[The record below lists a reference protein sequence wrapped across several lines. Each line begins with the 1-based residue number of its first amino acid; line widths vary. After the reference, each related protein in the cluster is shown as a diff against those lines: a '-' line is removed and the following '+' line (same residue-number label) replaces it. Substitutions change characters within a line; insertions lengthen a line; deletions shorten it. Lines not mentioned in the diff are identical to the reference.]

1 MYGYGY
7 GFYGFDRTYILLI
20 IGMLLSL
27 AASAKLKSTF
37 AKYRRIRSASG
48 LTGAEAAARILRAAG
63 ITDVQIQAIPG
74 SLTDHYDP
82 RTKTVSLSQDIY
94 GQTSLAAVGV
104 AAHECGH
111 AIQHAV
117 HYAPLEMRSAIVPVA
132 NLGSSLSWP
141 LFLIGL
147 LAGIRPLTTAGIV
160 LFSLAVLF
168 QLVTLPVELN
178 ASSRALRMLEGTGI
192 LGVSETKGARKV
204 LTAAALTYV
213 AALAASILQL
223 LRLLILAEEG
233 EMMTNGINTREM
245 ILEILLK
252 IDEEGEHS
260 HIAIRDAL
268 SKYQFLPKQDRA
280 FITRVCEGTL
290 EYRIL
295 IDYIIDSFSKIS
307 VDKMKPPIREI
318 LRSAVYQLKFM
329 DRVPDSAVCNEAVKL
344 AQRKGFYNLKPFVT
358 EYSGLF
364 HVSWISW
371 NILPEKEIWYVFS
384 L

>member
-63 ITDVQIQAIPG
+63 ITDVQIRAIPG

-141 LFLIGL
+141 LFLIGM

-223 LRLLILAEEG
+223 LRLLILAG
-233 EMMTNGINTREM
+233 GRRN
-245 ILEILLK
+245 
-252 IDEEGEHS
+252 D
-260 HIAIRDAL
+260 D
-268 SKYQFLPKQDRA
+268 
-280 FITRVCEGTL
+280 
-290 EYRIL
+290 
-295 IDYIIDSFSKIS
+295 
-307 VDKMKPPIREI
+307 
-318 LRSAVYQLKFM
+318 
-329 DRVPDSAVCNEAVKL
+329 
-344 AQRKGFYNLKPFVT
+344 
-358 EYSGLF
+358 
-364 HVSWISW
+364 
-371 NILPEKEIWYVFS
+371 
-384 L
+384 

>member
-63 ITDVQIQAIPG
+63 ITDVQIRAIPG

-117 HYAPLEMRSAIVPVA
+117 HYTPLEMRSAIVPVA

-168 QLVTLPVELN
+168 QLVALPVELN

-192 LGVSETKGARKV
+192 LGVSEVKGARKV

-223 LRLLILAEEG
+223 LRLLILAG
-233 EMMTNGINTREM
+233 GRRN
-245 ILEILLK
+245 
-252 IDEEGEHS
+252 D
-260 HIAIRDAL
+260 D
-268 SKYQFLPKQDRA
+268 
-280 FITRVCEGTL
+280 
-290 EYRIL
+290 
-295 IDYIIDSFSKIS
+295 
-307 VDKMKPPIREI
+307 
-318 LRSAVYQLKFM
+318 
-329 DRVPDSAVCNEAVKL
+329 
-344 AQRKGFYNLKPFVT
+344 
-358 EYSGLF
+358 
-364 HVSWISW
+364 
-371 NILPEKEIWYVFS
+371 
-384 L
+384 